1 MNGATED
8 AGPSRKDWAIAYA
21 SQARSDWE
29 LYETLQ
35 ERGEPRC
42 HQLHYL
48 QMASE
53 KIAKAYRF
61 RDTST
66 SEDSLLT
73 QHVGFIKFLNAFLK
87 SDRVKQMYKETRQLR
102 EVSKRCRQLA
112 SEIEKLAPAV
122 DAGKRPANPEY
133 PWQQGGEV
141 ITPRDHEFPNLAL
154 LDAPAGRT
162 FLKLLKIGIFEFESI
177 AVG

>member
-87 SDRVKQMYKETRQLR
+87 SDRVKQMYKDKTRQLR
-102 EVSKRCRQLA
+102 EVSKRFGNWRVKSKSSRRPSMLA
-112 SEIEKLAPAV
+112 SARPIPSIRGSKVARLSRRAITNFPTSRCLMPQQ
-122 DAGKRPANPEY
+122 AGP
-133 PWQQGGEV
+133 
-141 ITPRDHEFPNLAL
+141 
-154 LDAPAGRT
+154 
-162 FLKLLKIGIFEFESI
+162 SSSS
-177 AVG
+177 